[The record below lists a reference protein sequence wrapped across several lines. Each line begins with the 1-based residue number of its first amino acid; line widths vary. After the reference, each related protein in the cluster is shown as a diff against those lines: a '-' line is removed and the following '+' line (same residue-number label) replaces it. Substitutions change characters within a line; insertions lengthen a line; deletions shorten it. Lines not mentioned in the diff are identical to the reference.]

1 MPGAVIVVGSVNID
15 LVVHA
20 IELPAPGETV
30 IGGAFAKAQGGKGAN
45 QAAAAASLGART
57 RLVGLVGDDDFG
69 REARA
74 DLGARDVE
82 LSGLG
87 TGAAHTGV
95 AVIVVDASGE
105 NLIAVASGA
114 NAELSGEIVGEVFAR
129 IDEPSA
135 VVLADLEV
143 PDDAILMAARA
154 ARARGWTFVLSPAPA
169 RTLARDLVGLCDVLI
184 PNEHEV
190 SELGWPSIE
199 ALLDAG
205 AGAVVVTLGAA
216 GVDLHRAG
224 SSSVH
229 VDAIPVDVIDTTGA
243 GDAFCGALAAW
254 LAEGAAIEDSIAAAV
269 AAGALA
275 TRAVGA
281 RASLPTRAE
290 LDEAL
295 DRRSGRA
302 P

>member
-1 MPGAVIVVGSVNID
+1 M
-15 LVVHA
+15 
-20 IELPAPGETV
+20 
-30 IGGAFAKAQGGKGAN
+30 
-45 QAAAAASLGART
+45 
-57 RLVGLVGDDDFG
+57 
-69 REARA
+69 
-74 DLGARDVE
+74 
-82 LSGLG
+82 
-87 TGAAHTGV
+87 
-95 AVIVVDASGE
+95 
-105 NLIAVASGA
+105 
-114 NAELSGEIVGEVFAR
+114 
-129 IDEPSA
+129 
-135 VVLADLEV
+135 
-143 PDDAILMAARA
+143 
-154 ARARGWTFVLSPAPA
+154 
-169 RTLARDLVGLCDVLI
+169 
-184 PNEHEV
+184 